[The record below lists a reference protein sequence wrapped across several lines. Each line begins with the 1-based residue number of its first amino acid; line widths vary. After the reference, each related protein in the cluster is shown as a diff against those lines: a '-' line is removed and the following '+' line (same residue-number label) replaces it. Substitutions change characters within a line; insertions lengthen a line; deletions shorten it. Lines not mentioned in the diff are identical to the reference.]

1 MPKLTQPIV
10 VCLILVLLAGS
21 LAGCIPPATSQLGPR
36 PAPDT
41 LGAVEAYLQ
50 KYQPG
55 PLPRVFQTSRLYD
68 RYGALLAE
76 RWSEGRRTWVPLNR
90 ISKHLI
96 DATIATEDATFLTNP
111 GVDAARIAGAA
122 LGNAQQGDVVSGAST
137 ITMQLARNLFLGDDQ
152 RYQQSM
158 DRKMLEAGL
167 AQEVTSLFSKD
178 EILEMYLNLLNYG
191 HMAYGPEAAAQVY
204 FGKSAADLSLAEA
217 TLLAGIPQQPANL
230 DLFANFDA
238 AKARQRVVLDML
250 VRHGFLSQTEAD
262 KIHAEPVTLNPAPD
276 QVPNAA
282 PHFTQYVWDVL
293 DSRLGEGAA
302 VRSGLAVTTT
312 LDLKIQALAQG
323 IVARKVR
330 ELRPKHDLN
339 NAALVAMRPES
350 GEILAMVGSADFD
363 DKEIGGQVNVSTS
376 PRQPGSAFKP
386 LVYATALND
395 DLISPATILWDV
407 PVTYTVGNSLTYT
420 PANYDGKFHG
430 PVTARTALANS
441 YNIPAVKLLD
451 GLTVERMLKAA
462 EAFGIRSLNRG
473 KEWYG
478 LSLTLGGGEMTLL
491 ELTSAYAALA
501 SGGQTVIP
509 EPILAVTDALG
520 RTVEAASPKQ
530 VEQAQAPVQAPVQAV
545 SPAAAFQV
553 TDILSDN
560 AARTPMF
567 GAASPLK
574 LSRPAAAKT
583 GTTDDFRDN
592 WTVGYL
598 RPLVTGVWAGNTDG
612 HPMKKVSGIAGAA
625 PIWHDFME
633 GVLKDETLRRTLGVG
648 DDPAAWQFVPPADVE
663 QRDECPPGAEC
674 RKDGEFFSRQWLAA
688 AGEAGPLADS
698 VVKAP
703 SAPVYAALPDGGRWT
718 AYCRVEPA
726 AVRPL
731 LKLPDRLGLP
741 DPTAAVT
748 GTQPVNLSPDALHV
762 IGWSLRHPTAVDL
775 GPCDAL
781 AQVAPA
787 ALALDP
793 QPGDAA
799 LSISADL
806 AAAMDPNA
814 GPVPGDTTTLPA
826 VAASP
831 ADFGFALARPVENHA
846 SCPGN
851 YIVGQVLNPQG
862 APVAGVHVVMV
873 DEWGNRSD
881 TVSKN
886 GEADYGSYDFAI
898 HSFANH
904 YTLTVV
910 DPAGNIASP
919 AVTVEH
925 LQGAAGDAPCHTV
938 VWIGG

>member
-1 MPKLTQPIV
+1 M
-10 VCLILVLLAGS
+10 
-21 LAGCIPPATSQLGPR
+21 
-36 PAPDT
+36 
-41 LGAVEAYLQ
+41 GAVEAYLQ

-68 RYGALLAE
+68 RHGALLAE
-76 RWSEGRRTWVPLNR
+76 RWSEGRRTWIPLNR
-90 ISKHLI
+90 VSKHLI

-122 LGNAQQGDVVSGAST
+122 LGNAQEGNVVSGAST

-191 HMAYGPEAAAQVY
+191 HLAYGPEAAAQIY
-204 FGKSAADLSLAEA
+204 FGKSAAELSPAEA
-217 TLLAGIPQQPANL
+217 SLLAGIPQQPANL
-230 DLFANFDA
+230 DLFADFEA
-238 AKARQRVVLDML
+238 AKARQRVVLDMM
-250 VRHGFLSQTEAD
+250 VRHGFLAQPEAD

-282 PHFTQYVWDVL
+282 PHFAQYVWDVL
-293 DSRLGEGAA
+293 DARLGEGAA
-302 VRSGLAVTTT
+302 VRSGLVVTTT
-312 LDLKIQALAQG
+312 LDLKMQELAQG
-323 IVARKVR
+323 IVARKVK
-330 ELRPKHDLN
+330 ELKPKHDLN

-363 DKEIGGQVNVSTS
+363 DKEIDGQVNVSTS

-430 PVTARTALANS
+430 PVTARAALANS

-501 SGGQTVIP
+501 SSGQAVNP
-509 EPILAVTDALG
+509 EPILAVADSLG
-520 RTVEAASPKQ
+520 RPMDSALAKRGESTP
-530 VEQAQAPVQAPVQAV
+530 APAQAPVQAV

-633 GVLKDETLRRTLGVG
+633 GVLADPALRQTLGLP
-648 DDPAAWQFVPPADVE
+648 DDPAAWQFIPPADVE
-663 QRDECPPGAEC
+663 QRSDCPPGATC
-674 RKDGEFFSRQWLAA
+674 REGGEYFSRKWLAA

-698 VVKAP
+698 VVEAP
-703 SAPVYAALPDGGRWT
+703 SAPVYAALPEGGRWT

-748 GTQPVNLSPDALHV
+748 GMEAANLSPDALHA
-762 IGWSLRHPTAVDL
+762 IGWSLRHPTPVDL

-781 AQVAPA
+781 AQVAPT

-793 QPGDAA
+793 QPGDAV
-799 LSISADL
+799 LSIAADL

-826 VAASP
+826 VVASP
-831 ADFGFALARPVENHA
+831 ADFSFALARPVENHA

-851 YIVGQVLNPQG
+851 YIVGQVLNRQG
-862 APVAGVHVVMV
+862 APVEGVHIVMV

-910 DPAGNIASP
+910 DPAGSIASP
-919 AVTVEH
+919 AVVVEH

>member
-1 MPKLTQPIV
+1 MPKLIRSIV
-10 VCLILVLLAGS
+10 LCLSFAFLAVLLAGC
-21 LAGCIPPATSQLGPR
+21 LPPATNQLGPR

-68 RYGALLAE
+68 RHGVLLAE
-76 RWSEGRRTWVPLNR
+76 RWSDGRRTWIPLSR
-90 ISKHLI
+90 IPKHLI
-96 DATIATEDATFLTNP
+96 DATIATEDATFYTNP
-111 GVDAARIAGAA
+111 GVDPARIAGAA
-122 LGNAQQGDVVSGAST
+122 LGNAQEGDVVSGAST
-137 ITMQLARNLFLGDDQ
+137 ITMQLARNLFMGDDE
-152 RYQQSM
+152 RYAQSM

-167 AQEVTSLFSKD
+167 AQELTTLFSKD

-191 HMAYGPEAAAQVY
+191 HLAYGPEAAAQVY
-204 FGKSAADLSLAEA
+204 FGKPATDLSLAEA

-230 DLFANFDA
+230 DLFTNFDA

-250 VRHGFLSQTEAD
+250 VRHGFLAQTDAD
-262 KIHAEPVTLNPAPD
+262 TIHAEPVALNPAPD
-276 QVPNAA
+276 QELANVT
-282 PHFTQYVWDVL
+282 PHFAQYIWDVL

-312 LDLKIQALAQG
+312 LDLKMQELAQG
-323 IVARKVR
+323 VVARKVK
-330 ELRPKHDLN
+330 ELKPKHDLN

-350 GEILAMVGSADFD
+350 GEILAMVGSADFAD
-363 DKEIGGQVNVSTS
+363 VTINGQVNVAVSQ
-376 PRQPGSAFKP
+376 RQPGSAIKP
-386 LVYATALND
+386 VLYSTALSD

-407 PVTYTVGNSLTYT
+407 PVTYTVGNGQTYK
-420 PANYDGKFHG
+420 PVNYDAKFHG
-430 PVTARTALANS
+430 PVTVRTALANS

-451 GLTVERMLKAA
+451 AVTIERMLQAA
-462 EAFGIRSLNRG
+462 EAFGIQSLNRG

-501 SGGQTVIP
+501 SDGKIVTP

-520 RTVEAASPKQ
+520 RSVERALPQRDAPAQ
-530 VEQAQAPVQAPVQAV
+530 VV

-560 AARTPMF
+560 VARTPMF

-633 GVLKDETLRRTLGVG
+633 GVLADPALRQTLGLG
-648 DDPAAWQFVPPADVE
+648 DDPAAWQFTPPADVE
-663 QRDECPPGAEC
+663 QRDECPPGATC
-674 RKDGEFFSRQWLAA
+674 REGGEYFSRSWLAA
-688 AGEAGPLADS
+688 AGAAGPLADS
-698 VVKAP
+698 VGKAS
-703 SAPVYAALPDGGRWT
+703 SAPVFATLGENGRWT
-718 AYCRVEPA
+718 AYCRFEPA
-726 AVRPL
+726 VVRPL
-731 LKLPDRLGLP
+731 LKLPGPLGLP
-741 DPTAAVT
+741 GSSGAINPAESARFGLDGRHA
-748 GTQPVNLSPDALHV
+748 
-762 IGWSLRHPTAVDL
+762 IGWSLRHPTPVDL
-775 GPCDAL
+775 GTCDAL
-781 AQVAPA
+781 AKVARD

-793 QPGDAA
+793 QPGDEA
-799 LSISADL
+799 LGITIDL
-806 AAAMDPNA
+806 SAAMDPNA
-814 GPVPGDTTTLPA
+814 GPVPGDTTLPA

-831 ADFGFALARPVENHA
+831 ADFGYALARPVENNA
-846 SCPGN
+846 ACPGN
-851 YIVGQVLNPQG
+851 YIFGQVLNRQG
-862 APVAGVHVVMV
+862 APVAGVHIVMI

-881 TVSKN
+881 AVSKN
-886 GEADYGSYDFAI
+886 GEADYGNYDFMI
-898 HSFANH
+898 HPFANH
-904 YTLTVV
+904 YTLTVL

-919 AVTVEH
+919 AVVVEH
-925 LQGAAGDAPCHTV
+925 LQGAGGDAPCHTV

>member
-1 MPKLTQPIV
+1 M
-10 VCLILVLLAGS
+10 
-21 LAGCIPPATSQLGPR
+21 
-36 PAPDT
+36 
-41 LGAVEAYLQ
+41 
-50 KYQPG
+50 
-55 PLPRVFQTSRLYD
+55 
-68 RYGALLAE
+68 AE
-76 RWSEGRRTWVPLNR
+76 RWSEGRRTWIPLTR

-96 DATIATEDATFLTNP
+96 DATIATEDATFFTNP

-122 LGNAQQGDVVSGAST
+122 LGNAQEGDVVSGAST

-191 HMAYGPEAAAQVY
+191 HLAYGPEAAAQIY
-204 FGKSAADLSLAEA
+204 FGKSAAELSLAEA
-217 TLLAGIPQQPANL
+217 SLLAGIPQQPANL
-230 DLFANFDA
+230 DLFTNFDA

-250 VRHGFLSQTEAD
+250 VRHGFLTQIDSDAV
-262 KIHAEPVTLNPAPD
+262 HAEPVTLNPASD
-276 QVPNAA
+276 QVLNAA

-312 LDLKIQALAQG
+312 LDLKMQELAQKT
-323 IVARKVR
+323 VARKVK
-330 ELRPKHDLN
+330 ELKPKHDLN

-350 GEILAMVGSADFD
+350 GEVLAMVGSADFSD
-363 DKEIGGQVNVSTS
+363 TAISGQVNVATS

-395 DLISPATILWDV
+395 ELISPATILWDV
-407 PVTYTVGNSLTYT
+407 PVTYTVGNNMTYT
-420 PANYDGKFHG
+420 PVNYDGKFHG
-430 PVTARTALANS
+430 PVIVRAALANS

-451 GLTVERMLKAA
+451 GVTVERMLKAA
-462 EAFGIRSLNRG
+462 EAFGIRSLDRG

-491 ELTSAYAALA
+491 ELTSGYAALA
-501 SGGQTVIP
+501 SGGQAINP
-509 EPILAVTDALG
+509 EPILVVADALG
-520 RTVEAASPKQ
+520 RLVEGALPKRG
-530 VEQAQAPVQAPVQAV
+530 EPTQALVQAV

-612 HPMKKVSGIAGAA
+612 RPMKKVSGIAGAA

-633 GVLKDETLRRTLGVG
+633 GVLADPALRGVLGVG
-648 DDPAAWQFVPPADVE
+648 DDPATWQFVPPADVE
-663 QRDECPPGAEC
+663 QRDECPPGATC
-674 RKDGEFFSRQWLAA
+674 REGGEYFSRAWLAA

-703 SAPVYAALPDGGRWT
+703 SAPVYAALPEGGRWT

-731 LKLPDRLGLP
+731 LKLPGPLGLP
-741 DPTAAVT
+741 DPTGVVT
-748 GTQPVNLSPDALHV
+748 GTQSAGLSSDTLHA
-762 IGWSLRHPTAVDL
+762 IGWSLRHPTPVDL

-831 ADFGFALARPVENHA
+831 ADFSYVLARPVENHA

-851 YIVGQVLNPQG
+851 YILGQVLNRQG
-862 APVAGVHVVMV
+862 APVAGVHIVMV

-881 TVSKN
+881 TASKD
-886 GEADYGSYDFAI
+886 GEADFGSYDFPI

-919 AVTVEH
+919 SVTVEH

>member
-1 MPKLTQPIV
+1 
-10 VCLILVLLAGS
+10 
-21 LAGCIPPATSQLGPR
+21 
-36 PAPDT
+36 
-41 LGAVEAYLQ
+41 
-50 KYQPG
+50 
-55 PLPRVFQTSRLYD
+55 
-68 RYGALLAE
+68 
-76 RWSEGRRTWVPLNR
+76 
-90 ISKHLI
+90 
-96 DATIATEDATFLTNP
+96 
-111 GVDAARIAGAA
+111 
-122 LGNAQQGDVVSGAST
+122 
-137 ITMQLARNLFLGDDQ
+137 
-152 RYQQSM
+152 
-158 DRKMLEAGL
+158 
-167 AQEVTSLFSKD
+167 
-178 EILEMYLNLLNYG
+178 
-191 HMAYGPEAAAQVY
+191 
-204 FGKSAADLSLAEA
+204 
-217 TLLAGIPQQPANL
+217 
-230 DLFANFDA
+230 
-238 AKARQRVVLDML
+238 
-250 VRHGFLSQTEAD
+250 
-262 KIHAEPVTLNPAPD
+262 
-276 QVPNAA
+276 
-282 PHFTQYVWDVL
+282 
-293 DSRLGEGAA
+293 
-302 VRSGLAVTTT
+302 
-312 LDLKIQALAQG
+312 
-323 IVARKVR
+323 
-330 ELRPKHDLN
+330 
-339 NAALVAMRPES
+339 
-350 GEILAMVGSADFD
+350 
-363 DKEIGGQVNVSTS
+363 
-376 PRQPGSAFKP
+376 
-386 LVYATALND
+386 
-395 DLISPATILWDV
+395 
-407 PVTYTVGNSLTYT
+407 
-420 PANYDGKFHG
+420 
-430 PVTARTALANS
+430 
-441 YNIPAVKLLD
+441 
-451 GLTVERMLKAA
+451 MLKAA

-501 SGGQTVIP
+501 SGGITVTP
-509 EPILAVTDALG
+509 EPILAVSDTLG
-520 RTVEAASPKQ
+520 RSVEGVLTKRD
-530 VEQAQAPVQAPVQAV
+530 EPVQATVQAPAPAV

-633 GVLKDETLRRTLGVG
+633 GVLADETMRRTLGVG
-648 DDPAAWQFVPPADVE
+648 EDPAEWQFIPPADVE

-674 RKDGEFFSRQWLAA
+674 RKGGEYFSRKWLAA

-731 LKLPDRLGLP
+731 LRLPGLPGRLGLP
-741 DPTAAVT
+741 DPTDVLT
-748 GTQPVNLSPDALHV
+748 GTQRGGLSPDALHV
-762 IGWSLRHPTAVDL
+762 IGWSLRHPTPVDL

-793 QPGDAA
+793 QPGDAV
-799 LSISADL
+799 LTISADL

-831 ADFGFALARPVENHA
+831 ADFAFALARPVEHHA
-846 SCPGN
+846 SCPGQ

-862 APVAGVHVVMV
+862 GPVAGVHVVMV

-881 TVSKN
+881 TVSKD
-886 GEADYGSYDFAI
+886 GEGDYGSYDFSI

>member
-1 MPKLTQPIV
+1 M
-10 VCLILVLLAGS
+10 
-21 LAGCIPPATSQLGPR
+21 
-36 PAPDT
+36 
-41 LGAVEAYLQ
+41 
-50 KYQPG
+50 
-55 PLPRVFQTSRLYD
+55 
-68 RYGALLAE
+68 AE

-90 ISKHLI
+90 ITKHLI
-96 DATIATEDATFLTNP
+96 DATIATEDATFYTNP

-122 LGNAQQGDVVSGAST
+122 LGNAQEGDVVSGAST

-204 FGKSAADLSLAEA
+204 FGKSAADLTLAEA

-230 DLFANFDA
+230 DLFTSFEA

-250 VRHGFLSQTEAD
+250 VRHGFLSQIETD
-262 KIHAEPVTLNPAPD
+262 KIHAEPVALNPAPD

-302 VRSGLAVTTT
+302 VRSGLAITTT
-312 LDLKIQALAQG
+312 LDLKMQELAQKT
-323 IVARKVR
+323 VVRKVK
-330 ELRPKHDLN
+330 ELKPKHDLN

-350 GEILAMVGSADFD
+350 GEILAMVGSTDFADTA
-363 DKEIGGQVNVSTS
+363 ISGQVNVATS
-376 PRQPGSAFKP
+376 QRQPGSAIKP

-451 GLTVERMLKAA
+451 GVTVERMLKAA

-491 ELTSAYAALA
+491 ELTAGYAALA
-501 SGGQTVIP
+501 SGGQAVAP
-509 EPILAVTDALG
+509 EPVLEVADVLGRPVAGALPVKSETAHAVT
-520 RTVEAASPKQ
+520 
-530 VEQAQAPVQAPVQAV
+530 
-545 SPAAAFQV
+545 PAAAFQV

-598 RPLVTGVWAGNTDG
+598 RPLVAGVWAGNTDG

-633 GVLKDETLRRTLGVG
+633 GVLADETMRRTLGVG
-648 DDPAAWQFVPPADVE
+648 DDPAAWQFIPPADVE

-674 RKDGEFFSRQWLAA
+674 RKGGEYFSRKWLAA
-688 AGEAGPLADS
+688 AGEPGPLADS

-731 LKLPDRLGLP
+731 LKLPGPLGRLGLP
-741 DPTAAVT
+741 DPTGAVT
-748 GTQPVNLSPDALHV
+748 DTQPAGLSTDALHA
-762 IGWSLRHPTAVDL
+762 IGWSLRHPTPVDL

-793 QPGDAA
+793 QPGDAS
-799 LSISADL
+799 LTITADL
-806 AAAMDPNA
+806 VAAMDPNA

-831 ADFGFALARPVENHA
+831 ADFAFALAWPVENHA
-846 SCPGN
+846 SCPGQ
-851 YIVGQVLNPQG
+851 YIIGQVLNRQG
-862 APVAGVHVVMV
+862 APVAGVHIVMV
-873 DEWGNRSD
+873 DEWGNRAD
-881 TVSKN
+881 AVSKD
-886 GEADYGSYDFAI
+886 GEADFGSYDFAI

-919 AVTVEH
+919 AVVVEH

>member
-1 MPKLTQPIV
+1 MPSLTRPLII
-10 VCLILVLLAGS
+10 CLTLVLLVGL

-50 KYQPG
+50 QYQPG
-55 PLPRVFQTSRLYD
+55 SLPRVFQTSRLYD
-68 RYGALLAE
+68 RHGALLSE
-76 RWSEGRRTWVPLNR
+76 RWAEGRRTWIPLSR

-96 DATIATEDATFLTNP
+96 DATIATEDATFYTNP
-111 GVDAARIAGAA
+111 GVDPARIAGAA
-122 LGNAQQGDVVSGAST
+122 LGNAQEGNVVSGAST

-178 EILEMYLNLLNYG
+178 ELLEMYLNLLNYG
-191 HMAYGPEAAAQVY
+191 HLAYGPEAAAQVY
-204 FGKSAADLSLAEA
+204 FGKPAAELSPAEA

-230 DLFANFDA
+230 DLFTNFDA

-250 VRHGFLSQTEAD
+250 VRHGYLAQADAEA
-262 KIHAEPVTLNPAPD
+262 IHAEPVTLNPAPD
-276 QVPNAA
+276 QVTNAA

-302 VRSGLAVTTT
+302 VRSGLTVTTT
-312 LDLKIQALAQG
+312 LDLKMQALAQE
-323 IVARKVR
+323 VASRKVK
-330 ELRPKHDLN
+330 ELKPKHDLS
-339 NAALVAMRPES
+339 NAALVALLPKT
-350 GEILAMVGSADFD
+350 GEILAMLGSVDFADTA
-363 DKEIGGQVNVSTS
+363 ISGQVNVATS
-376 PRQPGSAFKP
+376 QRQPGSAIKP
-386 LVYATALND
+386 VLYAAALND

-420 PANYDGKFHG
+420 PENYDGKFHG
-430 PVTARTALANS
+430 PVTVRAALANS

-451 GLTVERMLKAA
+451 SVTVERMLQAA

-501 SGGQTVIP
+501 SAGQVVTP
-509 EPILAVTDALG
+509 EPVLEVADVLG
-520 RTVEAASPKQ
+520 R
-530 VEQAQAPVQAPVQAV
+530 PVAGALPAKIEPGRAV
-545 SPAAAFQV
+545 SAAAAFQV

-592 WTVGYL
+592 WTVGYT
-598 RPLVTGVWAGNTDG
+598 RNLVTGVWAGNTDG
-612 HPMKKVSGIAGAA
+612 RPMKKVSGIAGAA

-633 GVLKDETLRRTLGVG
+633 GVLADPALLGTLGAG
-648 DDPAAWQFVPPADVE
+648 EDPAAWLFDPPAEVE
-663 QRDECPPGAEC
+663 QRDECPPGAAC
-674 RKDGEFFSRQWLAA
+674 REGGEYFSRTWLDA
-688 AGEAGPLADS
+688 AGDAGPLADS
-698 VVKAP
+698 VVRAP
-703 SAPVYAALPDGGRWT
+703 SAPVYAALPEGGRWT

-731 LKLPDRLGLP
+731 LKLPSRLGLP
-741 DPTAAVT
+741 DPADVVT
-748 GTQPVNLSPDALHV
+748 GTQPDGLSPDALQV
-762 IGWSLRHPTAVDL
+762 FGWSLRHPTPVDL

-781 AQVAPA
+781 AEIAPR
-787 ALALDP
+787 ALALDA

-799 LSISADL
+799 LSITVDL

-814 GPVPGDTTTLPA
+814 GPVAGDTSLPVQA
-826 VAASP
+826 VSP
-831 ADFGFALARPVENHA
+831 TDFRYALARPVENNA

-851 YIVGQVLNPQG
+851 YIFGQVLNRQG
-862 APVAGVHVVMV
+862 APVEGVHIVMV

-881 TVSKN
+881 AVSKN
-886 GEADYGSYDFAI
+886 GEADYGSYDFQI

-904 YTLTVV
+904 YTLTVL
-910 DPAGNIASP
+910 DQAGNVASP

-925 LQGAAGDAPCHTV
+925 LQGAGGDAPCHTV
-938 VWIGG
+938 VWMGG

>member
-1 MPKLTQPIV
+1 MPTFTRLLV
-10 VCLILVLLAGS
+10 VCLTLVLFAAVLV
-21 LAGCIPPATSQLGPR
+21 GCIPPATNQLGPR
-36 PAPDT
+36 PATDT
-41 LGAVEAYLQ
+41 LGAVEAYLR

-68 RYGALLAE
+68 RHGALLAE
-76 RWSEGRRTWVPLNR
+76 RWSEGRRTWIPLNR
-90 ISKHLI
+90 VSKHLI

-122 LGNAQQGDVVSGAST
+122 LGNAQEGDVVSGAST

-158 DRKMLEAGL
+158 DRKLLEAGL

-191 HMAYGPEAAAQVY
+191 HMAYGPEAAAQIY
-204 FGKSAADLSLAEA
+204 FGKSAADLTLAEA

-230 DLFANFDA
+230 DLFTNFDA
-238 AKARQRVVLDML
+238 AKARQRVVLDMM
-250 VRHGFLSQTEAD
+250 VRHGFLSQPEAD
-262 KIHAEPVTLNPAPD
+262 KIHAEPVALNPAPD

-293 DSRLGEGAA
+293 DSRLGEGVA
-302 VRSGLAVTTT
+302 VRSGLVVTTT
-312 LDLKIQALAQG
+312 LDLKMQELAQKT
-323 IVARKVR
+323 VARKVK
-330 ELRPKHDLN
+330 ELKPKHDLN
-339 NAALVAMRPES
+339 NASLVAMRPES
-350 GEILAMVGSADFD
+350 GEILAMVGSADFND
-363 DKEIGGQVNVSTS
+363 TSISGQVNVATS
-376 PRQPGSAFKP
+376 PRQPGSAIKP

-407 PVTYTVGNSLTYT
+407 PVTYTVGNRMTYT
-420 PANYDGKFHG
+420 PVNYDGKFHG
-430 PVTARTALANS
+430 PVTVRTALANS

-451 GLTVERMLKAA
+451 AVTVERMLRAA

-501 SGGQTVIP
+501 SGGQAVDP
-509 EPILAVTDALG
+509 EPILAAADALG
-520 RTVEAASPKQ
+520 RPVAGALPKRGEPTP
-530 VEQAQAPVQAPVQAV
+530 VPVQAPVQAV

-633 GVLKDETLRRTLGVG
+633 GVLADKTMRQTLGVG
-648 DDPAAWQFVPPADVE
+648 DDAVAWQFVPPADVE
-663 QRDECPPGAEC
+663 QRPDCPPGATC
-674 RKDGEFFSRQWLAA
+674 REGGEYFSRAWLDA

-703 SAPVYAALPDGGRWT
+703 SAPVYAALPEGGRWT
-718 AYCRVEPA
+718 AYCRAEPA

-731 LKLPDRLGLP
+731 LKLPGQLGLP
-741 DPTAAVT
+741 GASGVIT
-748 GTQPVNLSPDALHV
+748 GTQTAEFSTDALQA
-762 IGWSLRHPTAVDL
+762 IGWSLRHPTPVDL
-775 GPCDAL
+775 GPCGTLAEIAL
-781 AQVAPA
+781 R

-793 QPGDAA
+793 QSGDAA
-799 LSISADL
+799 LVISADL

-814 GPVPGDTTTLPA
+814 GPVPGDTTLPA

-831 ADFGFALARPVENHA
+831 ADFRYALARPVENNA

-851 YIVGQVLNPQG
+851 YIVGQVVNRLG
-862 APVAGVHVVMV
+862 APVAGVHIVMV
-873 DEWGNRSD
+873 DEWGNRAD
-881 TVSKN
+881 AVSKG
-886 GEADYGSYDFAI
+886 GEADYGRYDLLI
-898 HSFANH
+898 NSFANR

-910 DPAGNIASP
+910 DPSGNIASP
-919 AVTVEH
+919 AVVVEH

>member
-10 VCLILVLLAGS
+10 VCLTFVLLAG
-21 LAGCIPPATSQLGPR
+21 LITGCIPPATHQLGPR
-36 PAPDT
+36 PATDT
-41 LGAVEAYLQ
+41 LGAVEVYLQ

-55 PLPRVFQTSRLYD
+55 PLPRVFQTTRLYD
-68 RYGALLAE
+68 RHGVLLAE
-76 RWSEGRRTWVPLNR
+76 RWSEGRRTWVPLTR

-96 DATIATEDATFLTNP
+96 DATIATEDATFSTNP

-122 LGNAQQGDVVSGAST
+122 LGNAQEGDVVSGAST

-191 HMAYGPEAAAQVY
+191 HLAYGPEAAAQIY

-217 TLLAGIPQQPANL
+217 SLLAGIPQQPANL
-230 DLFANFDA
+230 DLFTNFDA

-250 VRHGFLSQTEAD
+250 VRHGFLTQSDSDAV
-262 KIHAEPVTLNPAPD
+262 HAEPVTLNPAPD
-276 QVPNAA
+276 QVTNAA
-282 PHFTQYVWDVL
+282 PHFAQYVWDVL
-293 DSRLGEGAA
+293 DSRLGEGVA

-323 IVARKVR
+323 IVARKVK
-330 ELRPKHDLN
+330 ELKPKHDLN

-350 GEILAMVGSADFD
+350 GEILAMVGSADFND
-363 DKEIGGQVNVSTS
+363 TAISGQVNVATS
-376 PRQPGSAFKP
+376 PRQPGSAIKP

-395 DLISPATILWDV
+395 NLISPATILWDV
-407 PVTYTVGNSLTYT
+407 PVTYTVGNSMTYT

-430 PVTARTALANS
+430 PVTARAALANS

-501 SGGQTVIP
+501 SGGQAIYP
-509 EPILAVTDALG
+509 EPILAAADAAG
-520 RTVEAASPKQ
+520 RPVEGALAKQ
-530 VEQAQAPVQAPVQAV
+530 GEPVQAPVQAV

-598 RPLVTGVWAGNTDG
+598 RSLVTGVWAGNTDG

-633 GVLKDETLRRTLGVG
+633 GVLADPALRGTLGVG
-648 DDPAAWQFVPPADVE
+648 DDPAAWQFTPPADVE
-663 QRDECPPGAEC
+663 QRDECPPGTEC
-674 RKDGEFFSRQWLAA
+674 RKGGEYFSRKWLDA

-698 VVKAP
+698 VLKAP
-703 SAPVYAALPDGGRWT
+703 SAPVYAALPEGGRWT

-731 LKLPDRLGLP
+731 LKLPSPAGRLGLP
-741 DPTAAVT
+741 APTDGVT
-748 GTQPVNLSPDALHV
+748 RTLPVNLSTDALHA
-762 IGWSLRHPTAVDL
+762 IGWSLRHPTPVDL

-799 LSISADL
+799 LTVSADL
-806 AAAMDPNA
+806 AAALDPNA
-814 GPVPGDTTTLPA
+814 GPVPGDMTTLPA
-826 VAASP
+826 VVASP
-831 ADFGFALARPVENHA
+831 ADFRYALARPVENNA
-846 SCPGN
+846 ACPGN
-851 YIVGQVLNPQG
+851 YIVGQVLNRQG
-862 APVAGVHVVMV
+862 APVAGVHIVMV
-873 DEWGNRSD
+873 DEWGNRAD
-881 TVSKN
+881 AVSKS
-886 GEADYGSYDFAI
+886 GEADSGRYDLLI
-898 HSFANH
+898 NSFANR
-904 YTLTVV
+904 YTLTVL
-910 DPAGNIASP
+910 DSAGNIASP